1 MSLALES
8 KEQKGVT
15 IVTVRGRLIMQ
26 HGAKL
31 QSEVKRQVGDGA
43 RRVLVD
49 MTEVEY
55 IDSYGLGQMVACMK
69 TLGEQKGKIRFA
81 GLTDKVKKLIDIS
94 AVYKI
99 LDLDPDLRTSLSRI
113 GGS

>member
-1 MSLALES
+1 MSLAVES
-8 KEQKGVT
+8 HAQKGVT
-15 IVTVRGRLIMQ
+15 VVTVRGRLIM
-26 HGAKL
+26 HYGSKL
-31 QSEVKRQVGDGA
+31 QDEVKRLVGDGA

-49 MTEVEY
+49 LTEVEY

-69 TLGEQKGKIRFA
+69 SVREQEGKIRFA
-81 GLTDKVKKLIDIS
+81 GLTEKVRQLIEIS

-99 LDLDPDLRTSLSRI
+99 LDLDPDLGSGLAHL